1 MTSPLALPPRP
12 AVAPPARWQFP
23 VPRRH
28 RLGNGVTI
36 LAHHLPGQHA
46 ATVICHLGIPAS
58 AEPDGLDGI
67 AAVMAAS
74 LGTGTQDITSREF
87 ELRTA
92 AGGITW
98 KTEAAWTGPSIVL
111 ELPARQIP
119 AALGLLRLAVAE
131 PALDPAEI
139 GGQIGFA
146 AARIAG
152 ADASPDTRVLRE
164 LPAAV
169 YGDGHRAGR
178 PAAGTL
184 ATVTRLTPDAIAG
197 FYAGQV
203 RPAATTIVI
212 AGDLTGLDPAALAEE
227 AFATWR
233 DSRPAASG
241 GVPQPDLVPLR
252 PPAAV
257 LVHQPGAVQ
266 AQLLLATPIPG
277 RGHPGWN
284 ELQVAARILGAPIT
298 GRLDAEVRERSGN
311 SYTVQAGLTELI
323 PGDGLLVVTGAVDGP
338 SAPGTLA
345 EIRDILAAPL
355 HDGFTA
361 AEHAAATEAF
371 TRTLPLAY
379 ETPALLAAATAD
391 LAASGLAPDYLDLF
405 LEDIAALTAGHVNG
419 AYKSYLGPDRLTL
432 IAVGDADALAGPLRD
447 LAAPASLQV
456 VSA

>member
-1 MTSPLALPPRP
+1 MTSALALPPRP
-12 AVAPPARWQFP
+12 AVAPPARWRFP
-23 VPRRH
+23 VPRRR
-28 RLGNGVTI
+28 RLANGVTI

-46 ATVICHLGIPAS
+46 ATVVCHLGIPAS
-58 AEPDGLDGI
+58 AEPESLDGI

-74 LGTGTQDITSREF
+74 LGTGTRDINSREF

-92 AGGITW
+92 AVGITW
-98 KTEAAWTGPSIVL
+98 KTEAAWTGPSVIL
-111 ELPARQIP
+111 ELPAREIA

-139 GGQIGFA
+139 AAQIGFA

-169 YGDGHRAGR
+169 YGDGSRAGR

-184 ATVTRLTPDAIAG
+184 ATVTRLTPEAIAG

-227 AFATWR
+227 AFGTWR
-233 DSRPAASG
+233 DTRPAAG
-241 GVPQPDLVPLR
+241 GGGPQPDPVPRR

-266 AQLLLATPIPG
+266 AQLLLAAPIPG

-284 ELQVAARILGAPIT
+284 AFQVAARILGAPLA
-298 GRLDAEVRERSGN
+298 GRLDAQVRERSGS
-311 SYTVQAGLTELI
+311 SYGLLAGLTELI
-323 PGDGLLVVTGAVDGP
+323 PGNGLLLVTGAVDGA

-345 EIRDILAAPL
+345 EIKDILTAPL
-355 HDGFTA
+355 HGGFTA
-361 AEHAAATEAF
+361 AEHAAATEAI

-379 ETPALLAAATAD
+379 ETPAMLAAATAD
-391 LAASGLAPDYLDLF
+391 LAASGLEPDYPDQFLD
-405 LEDIAALTAGHVNG
+405 DIAALPAAVVNG
-419 AYKSYLGPDRLTL
+419 AYKSHLSGEFTL
-432 IAVGDADALAGPLRD
+432 IAVGDAAVLTGPLQELAG
-447 LAAPASLQV
+447 AAPVQV
-456 VSA
+456 ISA

>member
-1 MTSPLALPPRP
+1 MSTPALAARP
-12 AVAPPARWQFP
+12 AVAPPAPWGPPLPSRS
-23 VPRRH
+23 RA
-28 RLGNGVTI
+28 GGVTV
-36 LAHHLPGQHA
+36 LAYDMPGQHA
-46 ATVICHLGIPAS
+46 AAIVCHLAVPAL
-58 AEPDGLDGI
+58 AEPPGCDGI
-67 AAVMAAS
+67 AAV
-74 LGTGTQDITSREF
+74 
-87 ELRTA
+87 TA
-92 AGGITW
+92 AAMLAGARSLPARQFQQRAAAVGIS
-98 KTEAAWTGPSIVL
+98 WTATAGWAGPAIAL

-119 AALGLLRLAVAE
+119 AALHLLALALAE
-131 PALDPAEI
+131 PELDPAE
-139 GGQIGFA
+139 A
-146 AARIAG
+146 AAQTRLAAMRIARD
-152 ADASPDTRVLRE
+152 AASPQGRAMQA

-169 YGDGHRAGR
+169 YGDATRAGR

-184 ATVTRLTPDAIAG
+184 ATVTRLTPDAIAS
-197 FYAGQV
+197 FYTGQV

-257 LVHQPGAVQ
+257 LVHQPGAAQ

-361 AEHAAATEAF
+361 AEHAAATEAI